1 MGAGIFKLIS
11 KAVGSLKN
19 GGQIVNGVR
28 QGEGTAHFLAR
39 HTLGTKTGKVIGW
52 TGVGY
57 TATALSGKGLISV
70 GSGVADKILLD
81 REERGKGSVKGLF
94 RQLADSSMGEGTADA
109 IDQKAS
115 EIAQGAV
122 DGAKKVKEAAA
133 GVVGAGV
140 DMVQDGVQHMAAG
153 GQQPQYVDP
162 NTGYYPQ
169 QTMMNGGVNQFTAP
183 FNSIPQML
191 GNMTGRNVTMTNLAS
206 LVASAYMMMGPFGW
220 LGKIVSLLMGNMAL
234 KSMRQQPQMVYSPQ
248 QGYYPQQQQYQPAMM
263 PPQTAPQ
270 EEQED
275 NAVYRRKM

>member
-1 MGAGIFKLIS
+1 MGAGVFKLLS

-52 TGVGY
+52 AGVGY
-57 TATALSGKGLISV
+57 AATALSGKGLISA
-70 GSGVADKILLD
+70 GSNVADKILLD
-81 REERGKGSVKGLF
+81 KEERGKGSIKGLF

-109 IDQKAS
+109 IDKKAG

-122 DGAKKVKEAAA
+122 DGAKKVKDAAA
-133 GVVGAGV
+133 SVVGAGV

-169 QTMMNGGVNQFTAP
+169 QTMMNGGVNQFTSP

-191 GNMTGRNVTMTNLAS
+191 GNMTGRNVTMTNLAG
-206 LVASAYMMMGPFGW
+206 LIASAYMMMGPFGW
-220 LGKIVSLLMGNMAL
+220 LGKIASLLTGNMAL
-234 KSMRQQPQMVYSPQ
+234 KSMRQQSQMIYPPQ

-263 PPQTAPQ
+263 PPQQQVQ
-270 EEQED
+270 EAQED
-275 NAVYRRKM
+275 NAVFRRKM

>member
-1 MGAGIFKLIS
+1 MGAGVFKLLS

-52 TGVGY
+52 AGLGY

-81 REERGKGSVKGLF
+81 KEERGKGSIKGLY
-94 RQLADSSMGEGTADA
+94 RQLADSSLGEGTADA
-109 IDQKAS
+109 IDKKAG

-122 DGAKKVKEAAA
+122 DGAKQVKDAAA
-133 GVVGAGV
+133 GALGAGV
-140 DMVQDGVQHMAAG
+140 DMVQGGVQKLTG
-153 GQQPQYVDP
+153 NGQQPQYVDP

-169 QTMMNGGVNQFTAP
+169 QTMMNGGISQFTAP

-263 PPQTAPQ
+263 PPQQQVQ
-270 EEQED
+270 EAQED
-275 NAVYRRKM
+275 NAVFRRKM